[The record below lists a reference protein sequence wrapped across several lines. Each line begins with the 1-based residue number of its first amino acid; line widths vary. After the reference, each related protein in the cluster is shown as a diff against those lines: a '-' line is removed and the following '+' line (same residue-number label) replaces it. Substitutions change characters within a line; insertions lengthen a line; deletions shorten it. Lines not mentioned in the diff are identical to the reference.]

1 MSRALAADERATIV
15 DLFTALGPD
24 HPTLC
29 AGWTNHHLVAH
40 LVVREWKPKAAL
52 GIVVPKFAHWHDDA
66 VATAVRDRPF
76 PDLVDRVRRGAPLWW
91 KPGEGFTNLTEYF
104 IHIEDVRR
112 GAGDTTPR
120 PVAQVGPIESAIWK
134 ILGRSGKL
142 AVRKVE
148 GIGVDLVNDKGDVV
162 PAKPAPTGGATVQI
176 VGRPG
181 EIQLYLYGRKG
192 AANVSLQGPSDG
204 VDVLEAASLGI

>member
-1 MSRALAADERATIV
+1 MSRALAGEERATIV

-29 AGWTNHHLVAH
+29 AGWTNHHLAAH

-52 GIVVPKFAHWHDDA
+52 GIVVPKLAHWHDDA
-66 VATAVRDRPF
+66 VAAAVRDRPYA
-76 PDLVDRVRRGAPLWW
+76 DLVDRIRRGAPFWW

-104 IHIEDVRR
+104 VHIEDVRR
-112 GAGDTTPR
+112 GAGDNTPR
-120 PVAQVGPIESAIWK
+120 PKAEVGPVEAVIWK
-134 ILGRSGKL
+134 MLGRGGKL
-142 AVRKVE
+142 AARKVN
-148 GIGVDLVNDKGDVV
+148 GIGVDLVNDRGDVIAAKAA
-162 PAKPAPTGGATVQI
+162 PAGGEVVQI

-192 AANVSLQGPSDG
+192 AANVALQGPSAA
-204 VDVLEAASLGI
+204 VDVLEAAALGI